1 MKKWGIFTRSAARRR
16 ARCRSSAAA
25 ISARF
30 PSWSPPRPATR
41 FHERAQGRTGANRI
55 APPCYT
61 QGIQP
66 KVKGAEEKISAGLT
80 RLHDEDP
87 SFETEFNP
95 ETKQHTISG
104 AGDIHL
110 DVLCSK
116 LKDKFGVEVVLTPPI
131 VPYREKD
138 PQDRHGRGQA

>member
-1 MKKWGIFTRSAARRR
+1 MYKRQVSKLVNTQTGDP
-16 ARCRSSAAA
+16 
-25 ISARF
+25 ISMSVRKVELEPIEF
-30 PSWSPPRPATR
+30 
-41 FHERAQGRTGANRI
+41 

-104 AGDIHL
+104 AGDVYKRQELLLKLQDALGMHGTTLPQEIPLVVHDLRPALLAAIELSLIHIL
-110 DVLCSK
+110 QYAK
-116 LKDKFGVEVVLTPPI
+116 M
-131 VPYREKD
+131 
-138 PQDRHGRGQA
+138 